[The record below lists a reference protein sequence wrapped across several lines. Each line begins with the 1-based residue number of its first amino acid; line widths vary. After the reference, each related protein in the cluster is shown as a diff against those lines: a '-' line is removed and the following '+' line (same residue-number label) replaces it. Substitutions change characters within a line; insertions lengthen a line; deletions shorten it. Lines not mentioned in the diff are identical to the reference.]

1 MHCPVSSHPE
11 FERAAGGQVALLTE
25 VVERQ
30 PTAVHVLAVH
40 VTEVAPHLAGPRAP
54 VRTPQTLAEKRG
66 AEARSGR
73 GRGQVRSGDAADSL
87 LDTWEVRSRYTG
99 MDTAGSDAAGG

>member
-1 MHCPVSSHPE
+1 M
-11 FERAAGGQVALLTE
+11 
-25 VVERQ
+25 
-30 PTAVHVLAVH
+30 HVLAVH
-40 VTEVAPHLAGPRAP
+40 VTEVATHLAGPRAP

-73 GRGQVRSGDAADSL
+73 GTQQTL
-87 LDTWEVRSRYTG
+87 LDTREVRSRYTG